1 MSFERYVLS
10 SILHDSLSSID
21 HYFPLFCHSLS
32 YFVLIYNIVFLY
44 FISIRFEM
52 KTLRMMLSYSD
63 IMAISFATFKIA
75 KVFFNLL
82 HGGKFKE
89 AERTVM

>member
-1 MSFERYVLS
+1 
-10 SILHDSLSSID
+10 
-21 HYFPLFCHSLS
+21 
-32 YFVLIYNIVFLY
+32 
-44 FISIRFEM
+44 M
-52 KTLRMMLSYSD
+52 KTQRMMLSYSD
-63 IMAISFATFKIA
+63 IMAISFATLKIA